1 MFSINRDRENAA
13 KLLNVNSIDDK
24 VAIKKAYRKAA
35 LKWHPDKNLDNK
47 EFAEEKFK
55 EITKAYSLLME
66 DEDNYEKVF
75 SDFINNMCNK
85 NMEDAEINNEAEEL
99 FNILNTENLF
109 SNIFVF
115 GPNEEEKEKDISYNI
130 RIDIEDIWKNTIKK
144 LNVKNKFFIDI
155 PLYYAS
161 ILYKGNYYPNIY
173 VNIID
178 KGTSLKRKNDYDIV
192 IVKDIHLYDLYSD
205 FDIEIK
211 LPDNIKRKVEW
222 KKKYLKYIRN
232 ELIKGFFVYNLGLPK
247 ENGTRGKLWVHFNII
262 LPEKHDIDNKKE
274 KIIDDFD
281 EILHPEWINIE
292 EWEKED
298 ISDRYSE
305 LKIEDYIDKK

>member
-47 EFAEEKFK
+47 EIAEEKFK

-115 GPNEEEKEKDISYNI
+115 GPNEEEEEKDISYNI

-155 PLYYAS
+155 PLYYTS
-161 ILYKGNYYPNIY
+161 ILYKGNYYPNIN

-211 LPDNIKRKVEW
+211 LPDNVKRKVEW

-247 ENGTRGKLWVHFNII
+247 ENGPRGKLWVHFNII
-262 LPEKHDIDNKKE
+262 LPEKHDINNKKE
-274 KIIDDFD
+274 KIIDEYD
-281 EILHPEWINIE
+281 EILHPEWITIE

-305 LKIEDYIDKK
+305 LKIENYIDKK